1 MTTSPT
7 RIPQDSLVG
16 SALADSRADLARE
29 CDDGDWFDHEHYDH
43 VAEGIDELE
52 DELLRQAEVL
62 ELFASA
68 ARG

>member
-1 MTTSPT
+1 MTTSST
-7 RIPQDSLVG
+7 RIPQDSLIG
-16 SALADSRADLARE
+16 GALADSRADIARS

-43 VAEGIDELE
+43 LAEGVDELE

-68 ARG
+68 ARA